1 MYYTYVTKK
10 LTITIADDVYEG
22 LYAKVGAGKIGRF
35 LERLARPHVV
45 GAALDEAYGRAA
57 LEDNLEAAYREAS
70 GDEPAEAEALEW
82 LESGVDDGLPN
93 EPAA

>member
-1 MYYTYVTKK
+1 MTKK

-22 LYAKVGAGKIGRF
+22 LYTKVGAGKIGRF

-70 GDEPAEAEALEW
+70 ADAATEAEAHAW
-82 LESGVDDGLPN
+82 LEAGVDDALTD
-93 EPAA
+93 EPHE